1 MTKKKIFITSLIFLA
16 VAAQTAFARDNLD
29 KWLDKY
35 EEFVETVEEAAKNKQ
50 TSKIDSLKEEQK
62 KLIAEKNEIQKQDGN
77 FTFSQGTRYA
87 AINSRWGIAI
97 GSLSATKGL
106 KNTTEKLD
114 KFLEE
119 NTQDMQDSQN
129 SSEDLRSKT
138 T

>member
-1 MTKKKIFITSLIFLA
+1 MSEALKEYK
-16 VAAQTAFARDNLD
+16 VAAINCEPKMFEKENNL
-29 KWLDKY
+29 KKQYAL
-35 EEFVETVEEAAKNKQ
+35 VEEAAKNKQ

-62 KLIAEKNEIQKQDGN
+62 KLIAEKKEIQKQDGN

-106 KNTTEKLD
+106 KSTTEKLD

>member
-1 MTKKKIFITSLIFLA
+1 MNRKKIFITSLIILA
-16 VAAQTAFARDNLD
+16 VATQAVFARDNLD

-35 EEFVETVEEAAKNKQ
+35 EEFVETVEDAVKNKQ
-50 TSKIDSLKEEQK
+50 TSKIDSFKEQQK
-62 KLIAEKNEIQKQDGN
+62 KLIAEKDEIQKQDGN

-119 NTQDMQDSQN
+119 NTQDMQGSQN
-129 SSEDLRSKT
+129 SSEELRSKT
-138 T
+138 A